1 MMPTAPLKRRFAALL
16 YELLLVGAVTVLA
29 SFAAG
34 AAAMLL
40 NKLSPLPASFAAILI
55 LMGAWWMYFKICWH
69 KKGGTLPMKVW
80 QIGLTDLSGA
90 RPVPNRLLL
99 RFMWACVFLV
109 FIPLLAYAALRH
121 WGGIPP
127 KPAFGAALI
136 WWMLPWGFAL
146 FHPDRQFLYDFLSG
160 TRLVD
165 LKTPSKPENPIG

>member
-40 NKLSPLPASFAAILI
+40 NKFSALASFTAVFI
-55 LMGAWWMYFKICWH
+55 LMAAWWIYFKTCWH
-69 KKGGTLPMKVW
+69 KKGGTLPMQVW
-80 QIGLTDLSGA
+80 HIGLADLSGA
-90 RPVPNRLLL
+90 RPMPNRLLL

-121 WGGIPP
+121 FGGIPP

-165 LKTPSKPENPIG
+165 LKDPTKTE